1 MPTLDKRDRQALLK
15 NAGVV
20 MSDQFF
26 RQCLSGNK
34 NAPKMGLENA
44 RKIVRTWRDMRAV
57 LQPIYKDLPEIRLTD
72 LINHAATTETAK

>member
-34 NAPKMGLENA
+34 NSPKMGLENA

-57 LQPIYKDLPEIRLTD
+57 LQPIYKDLPEICLSD
-72 LINHAATTETAK
+72 LIHTTTETAK